1 MWVINFSLKYSKYF
15 AIKIVMQK
23 MNVIWL
29 ASFPKS
35 GNTWMNSL
43 IRQTSLNKGVIQEL
57 IQGHASLRKGQKP
70 KIFHLVKPNCA
81 AQPCSVLK
89 THYLYEEV
97 LADNSCLSD
106 MELSTAGYVHIYR
119 NPLEVLLSYLNYTRL
134 AYQNLVRQKPPES
147 RIFNFKKVL
156 FIDTLGFSEPY
167 GVNEWEKMNLDK
179 IPQKNLDYALDCF
192 SDANLSIPGLHK
204 MSGSWIEHISSW
216 KKAKEEV
223 NGLSLRYEDCLE
235 NPNEFFRL
243 REFFDF
249 SEKEISEALSIVN
262 SEARERLSDGH
273 LFYNKMQAYYF
284 PNYFS
289 PSAIARFFKKHEN
302 TLKNFGYGFLLSKN
316 NGIAK

>member
-1 MWVINFSLKYSKYF
+1 
-15 AIKIVMQK
+15 

-35 GNTWMNSL
+35 GNTWIKSL
-43 IRQTSLNKGVIQEL
+43 IRQTSLNKGVIQGL
-57 IQGHASLRKGQKP
+57 IQGDRSLRKGQKP
-70 KIFHLVKPNCA
+70 NIFHLVKPNCA
-81 AQPCSVLK
+81 TQPCSVLK
-89 THYLYEEV
+89 THYLYENV
-97 LADNSCLSD
+97 LADKNCRSAL
-106 MELSTAGYVHIYR
+106 ELSTVGYVHIYR
-119 NPLEVLLSYLNYTRL
+119 NPLDVLLSYLNYTRL
-134 AYQNLVRQKPPES
+134 DYKIFVQRKPSES

-167 GVNEWEKMNLDK
+167 GVNEWEKMNIDR

-192 SDANLSIPGLHK
+192 SDANLSIPGLNK
-204 MSGSWIEHISSW
+204 MSGSWIEHITSW

-223 NGLSLRYEDCLE
+223 NGLSLCYEDCLG

-249 SEKEISEALSIVN
+249 SEREILEALSIVN

-289 PSAIARFFKKHEN
+289 PSAIARFFTKHEN
-302 TLKNFGYGFLLSKN
+302 TLKNFGYEFLMSKN
-316 NGIAK
+316 DGIAK